1 MFPWVGC
8 SLGQNYNRK
17 ALQIC
22 TVAAMDTMASQVTNN
37 GKFSSMDVE
46 QDAKQLVQ
54 NQFQTVYE
62 IFGLKKG
69 LEFLG
74 SY

>member
-1 MFPWVGC
+1 
-8 SLGQNYNRK
+8 
-17 ALQIC
+17 
-22 TVAAMDTMASQVTNN
+22 MDTMASQVTNN